1 MMTIEVAPEKANNP
15 ALMFQDS
22 IQEQQ
27 RYQDLIRTLLSL
39 AEYSPYSSNPEI
51 GIDHTAFTAVLMAY
65 EPEWTKARLKELI
78 GEDEKKEEAKE

>member
-27 RYQDLIRTLLSL
+27 RYQDLIRTLLSFIG
-39 AEYSPYSSNPEI
+39 YNPYREEKCEI
-51 GIDHTAFTAVLMAY
+51 ESRTVIKLLMSY
-65 EPEWTKARLKELI
+65 EPEWTKARIKELI
-78 GEDEKKEEAKE
+78 EANTKEAQE